1 MVLLYNITM
10 IEENLATEEGFALD
24 IERIVVKDKV
34 NYIDAIVEYCERNE
48 LDVLDVV
55 HLISKPLKE
64 KLESNA
70 MELNIVARQA
80 TLPI

>member
-1 MVLLYNITM
+1 M
-10 IEENLATEEGFALD
+10 IEENLATEEGFSLD

-34 NYIDAIVEYCERNE
+34 NYIDAIAEYCERNE

>member
-1 MVLLYNITM
+1 M

>member
-1 MVLLYNITM
+1 M

-55 HLISKPLKE
+55 HLISKPLNWHI
-64 KLESNA
+64 SF
-70 MELNIVARQA
+70 IY
-80 TLPI
+80 

>member
-1 MVLLYNITM
+1 M

-55 HLISKPLKE
+55 HLISKLLKE